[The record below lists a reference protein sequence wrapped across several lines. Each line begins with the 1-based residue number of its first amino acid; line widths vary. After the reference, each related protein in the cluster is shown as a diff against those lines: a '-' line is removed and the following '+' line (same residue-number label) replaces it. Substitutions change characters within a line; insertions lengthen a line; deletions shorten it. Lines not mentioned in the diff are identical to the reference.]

1 MKNGTKLIAVLLCVL
16 LLIPTMAFAETQSSL
31 DAEIAQSAEGMSA
44 LSGKKGELLKD
55 QEQFPAGTSVC
66 DWLAMAMALS
76 GAEESYADYLQ
87 ALKAYVE
94 NAYAKNGCLDKN
106 KATEYH
112 RIALTVMALGGDPA
126 SFGVKPDGSAIDLI
140 AEGTYNYARD
150 PGAQGLN
157 GWIWALIALD
167 AQDTEV
173 PADAQYSRED
183 MVSAIVIAQ
192 EPDGGF
198 GLIPGKSDVDIT
210 AMAVQALAPY
220 QDQLGAEI
228 DAALEYLSGQL
239 TDTCGYIAY
248 GDENAE
254 STAQVIL
261 ALCALGIDPDTDTR
275 FVKDGHTLLTQLA
288 GFRQADGTY
297 SHTLEGA
304 GDGMATEQSVL
315 ALVAVQ
321 RVRAGQPWVLHFDG
335 TYTAPDVP
343 VSPDTQTAQTK
354 AGADRTILY
363 VGIGA
368 AVVIAAGAICIIVRK
383 RRKA

>member
-44 LSGKKGELLKD
+44 LGGKKGELLKD

-87 ALKAYVE
+87 ALRTYVE

-112 RIALTVMALGGDPA
+112 RIALTVMALGGDPTD
-126 SFGVKPDGSAIDLI
+126 FGTKPDGSAIDLI

-220 QDQLGAEI
+220 RDRLETEI
-228 DAALEYLSGQL
+228 DAALDDRNVERFALYLRNLCDKTQF
-239 TDTCGYIAY
+239 I
-248 GDENAE
+248 
-254 STAQVIL
+254 VITHRL
-261 ALCALGIDPDTDTR
+261 ANVT
-275 FVKDGHTLLTQLA
+275 
-288 GFRQADGTY
+288 
-297 SHTLEGA
+297 
-304 GDGMATEQSVL
+304 
-315 ALVAVQ
+315 
-321 RVRAGQPWVLHFDG
+321 
-335 TYTAPDVP
+335 
-343 VSPDTQTAQTK
+343 
-354 AGADRTILY
+354 GADSIYVLEAGTVAGHGPHAALLAQGGLY
-363 VGIGA
+363 KTLWDRQQELEHFGTEEVSA
-368 AVVIAAGAICIIVRK
+368 
-383 RRKA
+383 

>member
-1 MKNGTKLIAVLLCVL
+1 
-16 LLIPTMAFAETQSSL
+16 
-31 DAEIAQSAEGMSA
+31 MSA

-112 RIALTVMALGGDPA
+112 RIALTVMALGGDPT

-220 QDQLGAEI
+220 RDQLETEI
-228 DAALEYLSGQL
+228 DAALEYLSSQL

-261 ALCALGIDPDTDTR
+261 ALCALGIDPDTDPR

-288 GFRQADGTY
+288 RFRQVDGTY

-363 VGIGA
+363 VRIGA

>member
-1 MKNGTKLIAVLLCVL
+1 
-16 LLIPTMAFAETQSSL
+16 
-31 DAEIAQSAEGMSA
+31 
-44 LSGKKGELLKD
+44 
-55 QEQFPAGTSVC
+55 
-66 DWLAMAMALS
+66 
-76 GAEESYADYLQ
+76 
-87 ALKAYVE
+87 
-94 NAYAKNGCLDKN
+94 
-106 KATEYH
+106 
-112 RIALTVMALGGDPA
+112 
-126 SFGVKPDGSAIDLI
+126 
-140 AEGTYNYARD
+140 
-150 PGAQGLN
+150 
-157 GWIWALIALD
+157 
-167 AQDTEV
+167 
-173 PADAQYSRED
+173 
-183 MVSAIVIAQ
+183 
-192 EPDGGF
+192 
-198 GLIPGKSDVDIT
+198 
-210 AMAVQALAPY
+210 MAVQALAPY
-220 QDQLGAEI
+220 RDRLETEI

-288 GFRQADGTY
+288 RFRQADGTY

>member
-1 MKNGTKLIAVLLCVL
+1 MKNGTKLIAVLLCIL
-16 LLIPTMAFAETQSSL
+16 LLLPTMAFAETPSSL

-112 RIALTVMALGGDPA
+112 RIALTVMALGGDPT

-228 DAALEYLSGQL
+228 DAALAGLSGDAPHAGPCQCGGP
-239 TDTCGYIAY
+239 TDHSSEPLSYGRGHDRQTGLCGRRSFRPPGRRSQRGVPAP
-248 GDENAE
+248 GVPPRGRHP
-254 STAQVIL
+254 S
-261 ALCALGIDPDTDTR
+261 DPLEA
-275 FVKDGHTLLTQLA
+275 VLQA
-288 GFRQADGTY
+288 GRADP
-297 SHTLEGA
+297 EG
-304 GDGMATEQSVL
+304 
-315 ALVAVQ
+315 
-321 RVRAGQPWVLHFDG
+321 GQPAGEPLPPGVLG
-335 TYTAPDVP
+335 
-343 VSPDTQTAQTK
+343 
-354 AGADRTILY
+354 
-363 VGIGA
+363 
-368 AVVIAAGAICIIVRK
+368 
-383 RRKA
+383 

>member
-1 MKNGTKLIAVLLCVL
+1 MKKGTRLIAAVLCVL
-16 LLIPTMAFAETQSSL
+16 LLLPTVAFAEAQPSL
-31 DAEIAQSAEGMSA
+31 EKQIAQSAEGISA
-44 LSGKKGELLKD
+44 LGGKKGDLLKD
-55 QEQFPAGTSVC
+55 RELFPAGDSVC

-76 GAEESYADYLQ
+76 GAKECYADYLA
-87 ALKAYVE
+87 ALKAYVVD
-94 NAYAKNGCLDKN
+94 AYAKNGYLDRN
-106 KATEYH
+106 RATEYH
-112 RIALTVMALGGDPA
+112 RIALTVLALGGDPTH
-126 SFGVKPDGSAIDLI
+126 FGTKPDGSAIDLI

-157 GWIWALIALD
+157 GWIWALLALD
-167 AQDTEV
+167 AEDTEV
-173 PADAQYSRED
+173 PDDARYSRED

-220 QDQLGAEI
+220 RDQLETEI
-228 DAALEYLSGQL
+228 DAALSYLSGQL

-261 ALCALGIDPDTDTR
+261 ALCALGVDPETDDR
-275 FVKDGHTLLTQLA
+275 FVKDEHTLLTEL
-288 GFRQADGTY
+288 FRFRKEDGTY
-297 SHTLEGA
+297 SHILEGP
-304 GDGMATEQSVL
+304 GDGLATAQSVL

-321 RVRAGQPWVLHFDG
+321 RVRDGQPWVLHFDG
-335 TYTAPDVP
+335 TQTAPND
-343 VSPDTQTAQTK
+343 QLAQAPTGGNK
-354 AGADRTILY
+354 TILC

-368 AVVIAAGAICIIVRK
+368 VIVIAAGAIYIIGRK
-383 RRKA
+383 RKKA